1 MMPVVVVVPLDAV
14 KNGSRADHPKK
25 TNSNSRREQGGDE
38 ASSRAA
44 CGHSPKT

>member
-1 MMPVVVVVPLDAV
+1 MTPVVVVVPLDAV

-25 TNSNSRREQGGDE
+25 TNNDSRQEQGGDE
-38 ASSRAA
+38 ASSRAV